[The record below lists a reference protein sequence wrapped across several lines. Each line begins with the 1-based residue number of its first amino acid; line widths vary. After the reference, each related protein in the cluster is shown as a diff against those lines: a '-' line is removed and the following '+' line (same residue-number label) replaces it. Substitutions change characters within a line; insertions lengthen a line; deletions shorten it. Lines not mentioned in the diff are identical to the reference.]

1 MNAAEY
7 NARQYADDELNDNML
22 VELVEFWQ
30 RKHGLAVDGY
40 AGPHTLASLQEEVGA
55 LEKFYP
61 LRLLGDGRSPIITS
75 GFYTENPSRITHKG
89 VDFFYRWKDGDPL
102 VEVGDGGAIVKKG
115 VRRWWYP
122 DGAHAVAA
130 AEGIVQKASN
140 TDTGYRV
147 WIDHGNGERTGYF
160 HMDSCMVEVG
170 QAVGAG
176 FALGLVGDNPNGHDG
191 KHLHF
196 EVSPVDRYSPQNPRL
211 WLKGATYLDA

>member
-7 NARQYADDELNDNML
+7 NARQYSDDELTDNML

-30 RKHGLAVDGY
+30 RAHGLAVDGY
-40 AGPHTLASLQEEVGA
+40 AGPHTLASLREKVGS

-61 LRLLGDGRSPIITS
+61 LLLLSDGRGPIMTS
-75 GFYTENPSRITHKG
+75 GFYTENPSRIDHG
-89 VDFFYRWKDGDPL
+89 GADFFYRWEDGDPL
-102 VEVGDGGAIVKKG
+102 VEVGDGGAVAKNG

-122 DGAHAVAA
+122 EGAHAVAA
-130 AEGIVQKASN
+130 ADGIIQKAGN
-140 TDTGYRV
+140 TKTGYRV

-160 HMDSCMVEVG
+160 HMASCMVEVG
-170 QAVGAG
+170 QAVAAG
-176 FALGLVGDNPNGHDG
+176 LALGLVGDNPNGHDG